1 MKKIF
6 CLLLCFIIIF
16 TVACSKTEN
25 SDKITEPAGEIIVP
39 VGSDFANNTTTQ
51 VHTEQNSVTETEEST
66 RKKAENT
73 TTTKQNIKKPS
84 VSQKVT
90 TTAPQIKPGA
100 PSVSVPSLTCLH
112 KNTVVTGRLEATAEN
127 QGYTGDTY
135 CNDCGVLLNKGEA
148 IKYVESENEVG
159 LIKYPCPDGSFI
171 TVPVGTNVFNY
182 TMEKADKFASH
193 DYYELEN
200 EVFRLF
206 NEERVRLGISAVS
219 NNENAY
225 YYVKKRAVETQY
237 FFSHTRPDGTNF
249 SGVYEEEGIILCA
262 MAENLVG
269 HITVQE
275 GEDVAQRIFNAIMNS
290 SSHKATALDSK
301 YNQMTIAIT
310 YDKGQYYFCQ
320 HMYDNTVH

>member
-16 TVACSKTEN
+16 TTACSKTESTDN
-25 SDKITEPAGEIIVP
+25 TTEPAGEIIVP
-39 VGSDFANNTTTQ
+39 VESDSVSNTTTQ
-51 VHTEQNSVTETEEST
+51 VYTEQSSITETEEST
-66 RKKAENT
+66 RKKPENT
-73 TTTKQNIKKPS
+73 TTTKQNVARPS

-90 TTAPQIKPGA
+90 TTAPKDKPGE
-100 PSVSVPSLTCLH
+100 PSVSVPSLTCTH

-135 CNDCGVLLNKGEA
+135 CADCGKFLSKGQQIEY
-148 IKYVESENEVG
+148 IESNVQEG
-159 LIKYPCPDGSFI
+159 LVKYPCPDGSFI
-171 TVPVGTNVFNY
+171 TVPVGTNVFDY
-182 TMEKADKFASH
+182 TMSNAGKTASH
-193 DYYELEN
+193 DFYELEN
-200 EVFRLF
+200 EVFKLF
-206 NEERVRLGISAVS
+206 NEERSNSGVPTVT

-237 FFSHTRPDGTNF
+237 LFSHTRPDGTNF

-269 HITVQE
+269 HMVVQE
-275 GEDVAQRIFNAIMNS
+275 GEDVAQRIFNAIMS
-290 SSHKATALDSK
+290 SPAHKQTALNAQ

-310 YDKGQYYFCQ
+310 YDNGQYYFCQ